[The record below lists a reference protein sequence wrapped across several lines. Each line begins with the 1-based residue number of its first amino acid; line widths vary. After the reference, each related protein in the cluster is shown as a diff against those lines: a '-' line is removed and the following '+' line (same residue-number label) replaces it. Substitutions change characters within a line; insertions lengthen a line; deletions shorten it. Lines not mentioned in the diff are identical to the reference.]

1 MESGSNVGGIF
12 AISLAILSVPLLF
25 LFVFGMLK
33 LMERKLRK
41 ELTPLH
47 TDLGGEIVQN
57 FFTGTY
63 LKLLRDGLEVRI
75 NLTLGGRNAP
85 PRLHLQWLSP
95 LGFNLYVCKENIFTK
110 GLSKLGALK
119 EIRLGLPTID
129 DRFFIRA
136 ADDALATS
144 YLMDRGR
151 YETLNWFFEQGFN
164 MLTGNKKTVLISKP
178 YYTDEDLT
186 PAQAKEYLER
196 MKNLLV

>member
-1 MESGSNVGGIF
+1 MNSNVGGIV

-25 LFVFGMLK
+25 LFVFGILK
-33 LMERKLRK
+33 LMERTLRK

-47 TDLGGEIVQN
+47 ADMGGEIVQN

-95 LGFNLYVCKENIFTK
+95 LGFNLYVCKENFVTK

-119 EIRLGLPTID
+119 EIRLGLPVD

-136 ADDALATS
+136 GDETAAMN

-151 YETLNWFFEQGFN
+151 YETVDWFFQQGFN
-164 MLTGNKKTVLISKP
+164 TLTGNKQTILISKP
-178 YYTDEDLT
+178 HYKDQDLQ
-186 PAQAKEYLER
+186 PAQIKDYLER